1 MKELNIRIEYP
12 SSFKSQEV
20 LSAVRDYL
28 IELADAIGAR
38 ISYKVE
44 DINDIIDYGKENG
57 RNI

>member
-12 SSFKSQEV
+12 NSFKSQEV

-28 IELADAIGAR
+28 IELAEAIGAR

-44 DINDIIDYGKENG
+44 DINDIVDYGKENR

>member
-20 LSAVRDYL
+20 LYAVRDYL
-28 IELADAIGAR
+28 IELAHAIGAR

-44 DINDIIDYGKENG
+44 DINDIIDYGNNK
-57 RNI
+57 